1 MKKSMIALLFLAF
14 ARIGLSSCKKDN
26 DDNDNNNNNKIP
38 DAVFS
43 MNVSGAESHTFNFT
57 LPGNVASANAVS
69 GSHQSSLNMLT
80 MLATNLPITWQ
91 YSLVADVSSMAKG
104 TYDLKPGLSAFSPPS
119 QTTGYLAVSGSV
131 EITKATLYQN
141 VSNVEDW
148 FIDGSFS
155 GTYQDSNTPPN
166 TITVSGSFSG
176 VNIKAQ

>member
-26 DDNDNNNNNKIP
+26 DDNDNNNNKIP